1 MSKLIAACGLDCAS
15 CETYQA
21 HQANDVERK
30 QDIATRWSQHYDA
43 TLSASDIACDGCMS
57 EGAHFAW
64 CNNCPIRACVRAK
77 GYQTCAECETF
88 TCDKNAYLFQVAPQA
103 KDYLEELRR
112 K

>member
-21 HQANDVERK
+21 HQANDLERK

-64 CNNCPIRACVRAK
+64 CNNCPIRACVKGK

-103 KDYLEELRR
+103 KAYLEELRR